1 MSSSSCMQTL
11 FLYLYSEWMVLRHK
25 YHEWVYDDCI
35 NYEIHKAFIL
45 LTVFH
50 VYTFLFLWTHL
61 KNSSPLNTKI
71 YNSAAVATS
80 NIHKAIV
87 FEISPLLPGFS
98 CGFIDVSAW
107 YNLNY
112 DTTPKYKLAFE
123 IDIWE
128 WRPGLVASEF
138 ASALKAPWA
147 LWLRTM
153 KDHAWHDFLC
163 GLLDFALK
171 E

>member
-1 MSSSSCMQTL
+1 MNAGIV
-11 FLYLYSEWMVLRHK
+11 FYLYSEWMALRHK
-25 YHEWVYDDCI
+25 YHEWVADGYI
-35 NYEIHKAFIL
+35 YYEIDKAFIL
-45 LTVFH
+45 LTVFQE
-50 VYTFLFLWTHL
+50 YTFLFLWTHL
-61 KNSSPLNTKI
+61 KNSIRLNTKI

-80 NIHKAIV
+80 KTHKAIV
-87 FEISPLLPGFS
+87 FEVSPLLLGFS
-98 CGFIDVSAW
+98 CGLFDVSAW

-128 WRPGLVASEF
+128 WRPGLFVASEF
-138 ASALKAPWA
+138 TSALKAPWS

-163 GLLDFALK
+163 GILDFALK
-171 E
+171 D